1 MVVMSRLSQVVA
13 AVLSS
18 SLSKAGLALSSTEAR
33 SNFSEFVQ
41 FTFAVA
47 LEEVTKEAV
56 NKCGGDSCVPCSL
69 EVVVELV
76 KWVVEQVEGEE
87 EKEEWEEH
95 QGGGG
100 GGGRAAGATLRAT
113 LR

>member
-1 MVVMSRLSQVVA
+1 M
-13 AVLSS
+13 AV
-18 SLSKAGLALSSTEAR
+18 TD
-33 SNFSEFVQ
+33 V
-41 FTFAVA
+41 
-47 LEEVTKEAV
+47 
-56 NKCGGDSCVPCSL
+56 VPCSL

-87 EKEEWEEH
+87 EKEQREEH

-100 GGGRAAGATLRAT
+100 GGGRVARATLRAT